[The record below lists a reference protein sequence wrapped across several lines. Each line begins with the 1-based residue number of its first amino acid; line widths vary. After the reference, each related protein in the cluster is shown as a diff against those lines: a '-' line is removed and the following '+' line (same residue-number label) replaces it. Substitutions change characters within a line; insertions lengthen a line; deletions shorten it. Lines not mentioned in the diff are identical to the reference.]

1 MQQIK
6 LTKTQWQLI
15 RHAIAQQH
23 PASVLLIR
31 PRMREVLGFTTRE
44 QGDFVVLDFYEES
57 KKSWFVLQYL

>member
-44 QGDFVVLDFYEES
+44 QDDFVVLDFYEES